1 MGKIN
6 IEKIQIVLGD
16 GFASQRP
23 AQRFISFHFQ
33 NRGFGGRKV
42 RLIKVG
48 KTIVYNSIED
58 ILNKLDEVLEK
69 EGHLTKETVLDVR
82 DLPKDEGNQIIEY
95 LDEIR
100 KNRGK
105 KKPYDFSVLLWLDNS
120 ARFAKKSLL

>member
-1 MGKIN
+1 LKGVYLGKIN

-16 GFASQRP
+16 GLTSQRP
-23 AQRFISFHFQ
+23 TQRFISFHFQ
-33 NRGFGGRKV
+33 DRGFGGHKG

-48 KTIVYNSIED
+48 KTIVYNSIAD
-58 ILNKLDEVLEK
+58 ILNKLDEMLEK

-82 DLPKDEGNQIIEY
+82 ELPKDEGNRIIEY

-105 KKPYDFSVLLWLDNS
+105 KKP
-120 ARFAKKSLL
+120 